1 MSEKLRVVSYG
12 GGVQSTAL
20 LVLAARGV
28 IDFPLFLMANVGDD
42 SEDPRTLA
50 YVAKWAGAYAEKHGI
65 QLEVLKRR
73 TGDGEVETVKGRI
86 LRPGSASLTIPF
98 RRDNGMPGQR
108 SCTADFKRR
117 VTGKRLVELGAHG
130 GKPCKPHARE
140 DRATRAQQKAD
151 GIALGKRLR
160 PWARPDCEDC
170 LQPNRATVALGYS
183 LDEIHRCNAT
193 AVEPHERL
201 VFPLVGLGEETGLK
215 MTRQDCIELIRSEG
229 LPVPPKSSCYFCPFH
244 RPEVWLDLRRQR
256 PDLFDDAVE
265 LEREVNRRQVARGRD
280 PVWLTRFA
288 RPLDEAIGLPE
299 PLLFDFD
306 PGAGACSG
314 DACDT

>member
-1 MSEKLRVVSYG
+1 MSRPNPLRVVSYG

-20 LVLAARGV
+20 LVLAARRV
-28 IDFPLFLMANVGDD
+28 IDFPVFLMANVGDD

-50 YVAKWAGAYAEKHGI
+50 YVAEHATPYAKAHGI
-65 QLEVLKRR
+65 TLEVHRRHKR
-73 TGDGEVETVKGRI
+73 DGSVETVKGRI
-86 LRPGSASLTIPF
+86 LREGSASLTIPF
-98 RRDNGMPGQR
+98 RRDNGMPGKR

-117 VTGKRLVELGAHG
+117 VTGKRLKALGAS
-130 GKPCKPHARE
+130 
-140 DRATRAQQKAD
+140 AD
-151 GIALGKRLR
+151 N
-160 PWARPDCEDC
+160 P
-170 LQPNRATVALGYS
+170 ATVALGYS

-193 AVEPHERL
+193 AAEPHERL
-201 VFPLVGLGEETGLK
+201 TFPLVGLGEETGLK

-256 PDLFDDAVE
+256 PDLFDDAVA
-265 LEREVNRRQVARGRD
+265 LEREVNERQVARGRD
-280 PVWLTRFA
+280 RVWLTRFGM
-288 RPLDEAIGLPE
+288 PLDRAIGLPE
-299 PLLFDFD
+299 PLLFDID